1 MNTISAPPLSAR
13 PFPLLALALGV
24 LLAHALLLAWLLFTP
39 TPPPDRPEQRLEW
52 VTLQKPPPSI
62 EPAQAPHEAAHEPP
76 PPPSRPAPRPHTAP
90 ARPEPQRQPA
100 HQTEPARAKV
110 PPPVEAH
117 AAVAPTARPAV
128 TLPATPNPAPAEL
141 RTTPPAQT
149 EAVHTPA
156 RPETLASAPTAA
168 PPVVETAASY
178 QANYLDNP
186 PPTYPQLSRQLGE
199 EGTAL
204 LKVQVGPDGRPLQIR
219 LMSSTG
225 FPRLDES
232 AEATVAQWRFVA
244 ATRNGQSITSWVLVP
259 IKFRILN

>member
-1 MNTISAPPLSAR
+1 MNTISAPPLSVR

-39 TPPPDRPEQRLEW
+39 APPPDKPEQRLEW
-52 VTLQKPPPSI
+52 VSLQKPPPSA
-62 EPAQAPHEAAHEPP
+62 EPTQMPREPAHEPP
-76 PPPSRPAPRPHTAP
+76 PTARSMPRTHPAP
-90 ARPEPQRQPA
+90 ARPEPHRQPVRQA
-100 HQTEPARAKV
+100 EPTHAK
-110 PPPVEAH
+110 
-117 AAVAPTARPAV
+117 AAPSMEPQAAIAPTARPAAV
-128 TLPATPNPAPAEL
+128 MPTAPHLAPPEP
-141 RTTPPAQT
+141 RTTAPAQT
-149 EAVHTPA
+149 EAVHAPA
-156 RPETLASAPTAA
+156 RPAALASTPTVT

-178 QANYLDNP
+178 QATYLDNP

-204 LKVQVGPDGRPLQIR
+204 LKVQVGPDGRPLQIQ

-232 AEATVAQWRFVA
+232 AEATVAKWRFVA